1 MSDTPEA
8 AAPSAA
14 VQGAAAI
21 GAATAAAPSRAPA
34 RPWELV
40 PDWLTNLAA
49 VGWRVVVVGLLA
61 VVVLLICNAVWTT
74 TASIIVAGVVSA
86 VFAPAV
92 IRLRSQGKSRNSAAA
107 IVWVTAIGI
116 IAGLLL
122 VLVLALLPAVVE
134 LLEALQTGVTQ
145 ARAAWADASLS
156 PEVSAALQAG
166 LDALKSILG
175 DLSGQIVAQA
185 AQIVTILIIATFL
198 LFFFLRDGDKAWVWV
213 FQNVSDHKRDAITSA
228 GDEALD
234 KVGGYLRGTTVLAAI
249 MASTAFLF
257 MWLLNV
263 PLALPLAL
271 FVFLGTFVPYFGGI
285 VATIAIL
292 LVAYGAQGLWTS
304 AALLA
309 LFAVRNAVVAYVVR
323 PQLYSRTV
331 RLHPAMVLV
340 ALPAGFEVAG
350 VIGLFA
356 AVPIIAVVLS
366 VWSSVVLL
374 LEPER
379 RPDLP
384 ALVPPS
390 LDRAAQISWRLL
402 VALGVIGLVAVGAT
416 LVPLVVLP
424 VTVGLVG
431 AATLVPGVQWLQ
443 QRGHARGRASAMVVG
458 GTLVIVAAVL
468 LLATASLVQQLPEI
482 AAQASA
488 GAQQVSSSAGGQLDL
503 GTAAVSQG
511 GVMLVRTLVTALDSI
526 VSMGVV
532 VVIGTLLAFYM
543 LRDGRALW
551 SRAIARIGG
560 ARRVEVDAAG
570 SRAVSVLGGYMVGTA
585 AISFVGAASQWV
597 IMVVL
602 GLPLAMPVFVLSF
615 ILCFIPYIGGFIST
629 GIAFL
634 ITVVAGTPEAILI
647 MLIWTVV
654 FNIVQGNVVSPLVY
668 GKTVHLHPAIVMVA
682 IPAAAS
688 VAGMM
693 GMFLVVP
700 VLGVVAATWRTVM
713 AILDDETPDATGLT
727 APTDLAA
734 PTDPPAPSP
743 GQMLRPAPGPTP
755 S

>member
-1 MSDTPEA
+1 MSDTPMTTAVSADVPAEDARA
-8 AAPSAA
+8 AGRAA
-14 VQGAAAI
+14 V
-21 GAATAAAPSRAPA
+21 RA

-49 VGWRVVVVGLLA
+49 VGWRIVVVGVLA
-61 VVVLLICNAVWTT
+61 VVLLLICNALWTT

-92 IRLRSQGKSRNSAAA
+92 IRLRAKGKSRNSAAA
-107 IVWVTAIGI
+107 IVWVSAIGI
-116 IAGLLL
+116 ISGLLL
-122 VLVLALLPAVVE
+122 VLVLALLPAAVE
-134 LLEALQTGVTQ
+134 LLETLQAGVTQ

-156 PEVSAALQAG
+156 PEVSAALQSG
-166 LDALKSILG
+166 LDLLKTTLG

-185 AQIVTILIIATFL
+185 AQVVTILIIATFL

-213 FQNVSDHKRDAITSA
+213 FQNVGDRKRDAITSA
-228 GDEALD
+228 GDDALD
-234 KVGGYLRGTTVLAAI
+234 KVGGYLRGTTMLAAI

-292 LVAYGAQGLWTS
+292 LVAYGAQGIWT
-304 AALLA
+304 AAVLLG
-309 LFAVRNAVVAYVVR
+309 LFAVRNAVIAYAVR

-331 RLHPAMVLV
+331 RLHPALVLV

-350 VIGLFA
+350 VVGLFA

-374 LEPER
+374 LEPEH

-384 ALVPPS
+384 ALVPPA

-424 VTVGLVG
+424 VTAGLVG
-431 AATLVPGVQWLQ
+431 AATLVPGVQWLER
-443 QRGHARGRASAMVVG
+443 RGQPKGRASALVVG
-458 GTLVIVAAVL
+458 GTLVVVVAVV
-468 LLATASLVQQLPEI
+468 LLATASLVQQLPQI

-488 GAQQVSSSAGGQLDL
+488 GARQLSGSASGQLDL
-503 GTAAVSQG
+503 GAAAVTQG
-511 GVMLVRTLVTALDSI
+511 SAVLVRTLIAALDNLVSI
-526 VSMGVV
+526 GVV
-532 VVIGTLLAFYM
+532 VVLGTLLAFYM

-551 SRAIARIGG
+551 SRAIARIHGP
-560 ARRVEVDAAG
+560 RRVEVDAAG

-597 IMVVL
+597 IMVLL
-602 GLPLAMPVFVLSF
+602 GLPLALPVFVLSF

-634 ITVVAGTPEAILI
+634 ITVVAGTPEAIVI

-668 GKTVHLHPAIVMVA
+668 GKTVHLHPAIVLVA

-693 GMFLVVP
+693 GMFIVVP
-700 VLGVVAATWRTVM
+700 ALGVVAATWRTVM
-713 AILDDETPDATGLT
+713 AILDDERPDATS
-727 APTDLAA
+727 LAA
-734 PTDPPAPSP
+734 PTDPTAPTDPALPAQP
-743 GQMLRPAPGPTP
+743 GPVLRPAPEAAPG
-755 S
+755 